1 MTPARR
7 LPAGLAAALVA
18 AALAGPAQADPTA
31 QLIEVY
37 KRSMLSWSIDYDTL
51 RPNRAGAACIP
62 WATLDDAFL
71 EAGIF
76 EALGYAWQVTG
87 EPVAARA
94 AMEGCERMR
103 RGRQLVETCT
113 CELLL
118 YNDEVRLT
126 VPEAAE

>member
-1 MTPARR
+1 MCHRR
-7 LPAGLAAALVA
+7 LPAILVVSLLALGLVS
-18 AALAGPAQADPTA
+18 PAQADPTP
-31 QLIEVY
+31 QLIEVF

-62 WATLDDAFL
+62 WGSLDEAFL
-71 EAGIF
+71 DEGIF
-76 EALGYAWQVTG
+76 EALGYAWQVAG

-103 RGRQLVETCT
+103 RGNQLGKTCT

-118 YNDEVRLT
+118 YNDDVRL
-126 VPEAAE
+126 VLPEAAE

>member
-1 MTPARR
+1 MCHRR
-7 LPAGLAAALVA
+7 LPAILVVSLLALGLVS
-18 AALAGPAQADPTA
+18 PAQADPTP
-31 QLIEVY
+31 QLIEVF

-62 WATLDDAFL
+62 WDSLDEAFL
-71 EAGIF
+71 DEGIF
-76 EALGYAWQVTG
+76 EALGYAWQVAG

-103 RGRQLVETCT
+103 LGNQLGKTCT

-118 YNDEVRLT
+118 YNDDVRL
-126 VPEAAE
+126 VLPEAAE

>member
-1 MTPARR
+1 MSDRR
-7 LPAGLAAALVA
+7 LPAFLVVTLLAAALVS
-18 AALAGPAQADPTA
+18 PAQADPTA

-62 WATLDDAFL
+62 WESLDDAFL
-71 EAGIF
+71 EEGIF
-76 EALGYAWQVTG
+76 EALGYAWQVAG

-103 RGRQLVETCT
+103 RGHQLVKICT

-118 YNDEVRLT
+118 YNDEVRLIL
-126 VPEAAE
+126 PETPE

>member
-1 MTPARR
+1 MSDRR
-7 LPAGLAAALVA
+7 LPAFIVVTLLATALVS
-18 AALAGPAQADPTA
+18 PAQADPTA
-31 QLIEVY
+31 QLIEVF

-62 WATLDDAFL
+62 WESLDDAFL
-71 EAGIF
+71 EEGIF
-76 EALGYAWQVTG
+76 EALGYAWQVAG

-103 RGRQLVETCT
+103 RGRHLVEICT

-118 YNDEVRLT
+118 YNDEVRLKL
-126 VPEAAE
+126 PETAE

>member
-1 MTPARR
+1 MSDRR
-7 LPAGLAAALVA
+7 LPAFLVVALLATALVS
-18 AALAGPAQADPTA
+18 PAQADPTA
-31 QLIEVY
+31 QLIEVF

-62 WATLDDAFL
+62 WESLDDAFL
-71 EAGIF
+71 EEGIF
-76 EALGYAWQVTG
+76 EALGYAWQVAG

-103 RGRQLVETCT
+103 GGLQLIEICT

-118 YNDEVRLT
+118 YNDEVRLDL
-126 VPEAAE
+126 PENPE